1 MEEWKTVGQAE
12 RGTAIHFAKD
22 GMARCDKKIPLIIF
36 DQGGKTVTD
45 ITCAKCKQYKAY
57 KDAVDT
63 TAQKKPLDL
72 ETVVKKVAV
81 VKEQPSECLPTK
93 ATAVKKTKKVVEKKS
108 EPVKKEEEKY
118 DISIDEP
125 DADFA
130 AKKEKNG
137 YNIIH
142 IPTATTMF
150 NGICQEVIEDALLNL
165 NTIAVRWPDKHS
177 AIPKDF
183 ITKCRKAL
191 ENAFKACEIEVPKS
205 LAEKVPENKGKR
217 KKPKKVVKKKF
228 KKGDKKI
235 INKKKVVYDGKEWI
249 PETVRTITRRKK
261 KVEPEKSKPKKTI
274 KRRIKEETKEKKER
288 TIKRRA
294 KKEKGPLGMNP
305 NKPPAVIVGNFQK
318 TIEFGN
324 LVRILKK
331 DFGFTDKKAKS
342 KIRGVVRKLSRRMG
356 IEVQITMGKKEA
368 NDTYKI

>member
-12 RGTAIHFAKD
+12 RGVAIHFAKE
-22 GMARCDKKIPLIIF
+22 GMARCDKKIPLLVS
-36 DQGGKTVTD
+36 DEGGKTVVD

-57 KDAVDT
+57 KDAVVF
-63 TAQKKPLDL
+63 QKENKP
-72 ETVVKKVAV
+72 KVGLTEKP
-81 VKEQPSECLPTK
+81 KEQPNELLPTK
-93 ATAVKKTKKVVEKKS
+93 ASAIKKAEKVVEKKS
-108 EPVKKEEEKY
+108 ETVKKEEEKY

-130 AKKEKNG
+130 ANKEKNG
-137 YNIIH
+137 YNIVH

-165 NTIAVRWPDKHS
+165 NTISLRWPDKHS

-191 ENAFKACEIEVPKS
+191 ESAFKACEIEVPKA
-205 LAEKVPENKGKR
+205 LTENVPENKGKR

-249 PETVRTITRRKK
+249 PETVRTIVRRKK
-261 KVEPEKSKPKKTI
+261 KEKVEEKPKKII
-274 KRRIKEETKEKKER
+274 KRRV
-288 TIKRRA
+288 

-305 NKPPAVIVGNFQK
+305 KKPPAVIVGCFQK
-318 TIEFGN
+318 SIDFGD

-331 DFGFTDKKAKS
+331 QFGFTDKKAKS

-356 IEVQITMGKKEA
+356 IKVQITMGKKESA
-368 NDTYKI
+368 DTYKI